1 MKPDVYDDEMRAAIG
16 ARLRERR
23 RTEQRSQREVAAAAG
38 IRQATL
44 SHYERGG
51 RDLSVLTALRL
62 AAALGTSLPALV
74 QGLEKVGA

>member
-1 MKPDVYDDEMRAAIG
+1 MRPDIHDDEMRAAIG

-23 RTEQRSQREVAAAAG
+23 LQEQRSQREVAAAAG

-51 RDLSVLTALRL
+51 RDLSVLTAMRL
-62 AAALGTSLPALV
+62 ATALGTSLPALV
-74 QGLEKVGA
+74 QGLETLM